1 MHEKTLTALFETDI
15 GITLQLLELLDAE
28 FDALRER
35 DIAKLQ
41 EILGEKQPS
50 LTLLAQHASER
61 SLLLSRLGLPAN
73 REGLNALAGNSESG
87 ASLLE
92 KADQLG
98 QILEQLQGK
107 NQRNGRVIRANQAG
121 LAGALGILRGT
132 DVPDLYDS
140 KGSTARIAQQKPLS
154 QA

>member
-1 MHEKTLTALFETDI
+1 MHEKNLIDLFNSDI
-15 GITLQLLELLDAE
+15 GIASQLLELLDAE
-28 FDALRER
+28 LDALRER
-35 DIAKLQ
+35 NIALLQ
-41 EILGEKQPS
+41 EILGEKQPCLS
-50 LTLLAQHASER
+50 LLAQHADER
-61 SLLLSRLGLPAN
+61 SLLLTRLNLPPN
-73 REGLNALAGNSESG
+73 REGLSTLAADSENGSALVK
-87 ASLLE
+87 

-98 QILEQLQGK
+98 QLIEQLQEK